1 MYGLRL
7 YLFIVRKLMDRCYL
21 IEENCMIVLERAVSL
36 LSNLLITSLLLWNRI
51 GISLD
56 LHCRNTFCV
65 LFLCSFDKIF
75 LILLR
80 NLLHCLKTFEKM
92 FSCLK
97 SHFMFVSLIMY
108 LYKQIMSTNFLF
120 KFQIKI
126 FLIFMIIIL
135 VNHILFVNFHQHI
148 DFVIQLSAC

>member
-1 MYGLRL
+1 
-7 YLFIVRKLMDRCYL
+7 
-21 IEENCMIVLERAVSL
+21 
-36 LSNLLITSLLLWNRI
+36 
-51 GISLD
+51 
-56 LHCRNTFCV
+56 
-65 LFLCSFDKIF
+65 